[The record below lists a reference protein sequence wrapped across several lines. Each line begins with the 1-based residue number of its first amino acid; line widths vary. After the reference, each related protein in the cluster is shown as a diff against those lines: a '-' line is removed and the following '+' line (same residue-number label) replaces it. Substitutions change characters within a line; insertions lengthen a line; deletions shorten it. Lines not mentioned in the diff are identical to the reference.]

1 MKISEKIKEMQ
12 GDLDKYHVT
21 EKKEEEC
28 KLEDMIMLMLNDQGY
43 LGPGKIIGEN
53 DEYLDFMFYKREGP
67 TFSLSIKKEQIC
79 GLSILHKPD
88 EDEESEGDNVRM
100 NKALYQCGRGIWPP
114 DVLKKVFRGL
124 SRVEAGNPGFP
135 RLVQLTSGGFS
146 RWL

>member
-43 LGPGKIIGEN
+43 LGPGKIIGES

-100 NKALYQCGRGIWPP
+100 NRALYQWFYCMIFYCIYLIIG
-114 DVLKKVFRGL
+114 
-124 SRVEAGNPGFP
+124 GNSYEF
-135 RLVQLTSGGFS
+135 
-146 RWL
+146 